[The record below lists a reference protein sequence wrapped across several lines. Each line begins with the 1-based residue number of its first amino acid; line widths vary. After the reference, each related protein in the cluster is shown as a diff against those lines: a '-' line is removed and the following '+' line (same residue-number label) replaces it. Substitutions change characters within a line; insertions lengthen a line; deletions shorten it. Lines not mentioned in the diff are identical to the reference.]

1 MIPLLSLIKE
11 AWAHRALILA
21 VAVVGLLAVAKRQQ
35 ETIGALRSRPAVEFR
50 DRVVEKR
57 VVLRGPV
64 RVVKEVVKAPDGTE
78 TTRTVTDR
86 SPETVTTDKDREKER
101 TETPPQVASVNP
113 YRYIGLALTPLDWKR
128 PRVSAGFTLWRH
140 VDAGAYWD
148 TSRRLNDGA
157 LGAEA
162 RARF

>member
-1 MIPLLSLIKE
+1 MPPLQLLRQL
-11 AWAHRALILA
+11 WDQRLLVLL
-21 VAVVGLLAVAKRQQ
+21 VAVVLLAAVAKRQQ
-35 ETIGALRSRPAVEFR
+35 ETIAALRARPAVEFR

-57 VVLRGPV
+57 VVVRGPV

-78 TTRTVTDR
+78 TTRTTTDR
-86 SPETVTTDKDREKER
+86 AGETVTTDKDREKER
-101 TETPPQVASVNP
+101 TETPPQVAAAVP

-128 PRVSAGFTLWRH
+128 PRISAGFALGRNL
-140 VDAGAYWD
+140 DAGAYWD
-148 TSRRLNDGA
+148 SSRRLKDGA